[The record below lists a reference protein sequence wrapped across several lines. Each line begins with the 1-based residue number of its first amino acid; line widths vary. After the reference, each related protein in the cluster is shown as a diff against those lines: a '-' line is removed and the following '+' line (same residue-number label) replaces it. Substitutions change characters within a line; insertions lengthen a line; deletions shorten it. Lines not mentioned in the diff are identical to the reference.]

1 MQLAKLKY
9 LLKCVQHLERTK
21 SHLWTILIGTA
32 NEKKQKKSNHQLRTS
47 GNNWPELASLP
58 VRGRIHT
65 ARWSGVQG
73 GQSICKAKCQLVA
86 ALCNYTFQAE
96 CVIGRSPRNKID
108 WLWDDIKQNSQ
119 VAPSM
124 TRQRVFLPGC
134 LDGIHWM
141 SNQGIGGAI
150 EDASAKSCTGLGRNA
165 KSQIFGCRATN
176 KLCSNFK

>member
-1 MQLAKLKY
+1 MFNILSGPS
-9 LLKCVQHLERTK
+9 RI
-21 SHLWTILIGTA
+21 SRTILIGTA

-65 ARWSGVQG
+65 AKWSGVQG
-73 GQSICKAKCQLVA
+73 GQSIYMYICKLKSQLVA
-86 ALCNYTFQAE
+86 ALCNYTFP
-96 CVIGRSPRNKID
+96 GRVCHWEVTNHKID
-108 WLWDDIKQNSQ
+108 WLWDYIDYIKQNSQ

-176 KLCSNFK
+176 KLWSNLK